1 MNGSVSLLT
10 LAAASLSA
18 ALALY
23 LVSLRRRKS
32 LDLLDWPPAWTGS
45 LPEPSPSPTLRVAED
60 VAMIPHEDSHSQADS
75 SDLAEALPDSAQAY
89 TVVAAR

>member
-10 LAAASLSA
+10 LAAASLPA

-23 LVSLRRRKS
+23 LGSLRRRKS
-32 LDLLDWPPAWTGS
+32 LDLLDWPPSLTGS
-45 LPEPSPSPTLRVAED
+45 LPDPSPSPTARVAED
-60 VAMIPHEDSHSQADS
+60 VAMIPHGDLHSQADS
-75 SDLAEALPDSAQAY
+75 SDLAEALPDSARPQ